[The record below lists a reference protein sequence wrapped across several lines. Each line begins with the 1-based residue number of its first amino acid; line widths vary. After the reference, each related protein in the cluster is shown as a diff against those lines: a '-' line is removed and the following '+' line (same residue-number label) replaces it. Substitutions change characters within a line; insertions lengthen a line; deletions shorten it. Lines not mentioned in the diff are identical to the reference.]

1 MKCPNCGSTDDR
13 VLESRQIA
21 DGSSIRRRRECNGCS
36 YRFTS
41 YEHIEEKKL
50 IIVKRDG
57 RREDFSIDKLAK
69 GVHRAFEKR
78 PVSQSSIDDILG
90 EIETKCNVMA
100 NDAREIE
107 SSKLG
112 EFVMEKL
119 KEVDLV
125 AYIRF
130 ASVYRQFDD
139 VKEFIKEIKK
149 IKIK

>member
-1 MKCPNCGSTDDR
+1 MKCPNCGSMDDR

-90 EIETKCNVMA
+90 EIETKCSVMA

-112 EFVMEKL
+112 ELVMEKL

>member
-1 MKCPNCGSTDDR
+1 MKCPNCGSMDDR

-112 EFVMEKL
+112 ELVMEKL